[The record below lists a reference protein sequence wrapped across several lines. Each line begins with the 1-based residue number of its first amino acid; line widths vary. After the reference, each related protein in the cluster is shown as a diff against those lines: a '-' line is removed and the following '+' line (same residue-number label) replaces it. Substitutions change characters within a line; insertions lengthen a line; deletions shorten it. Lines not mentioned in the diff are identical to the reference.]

1 MNRNLLLT
9 TAAGFLALA
18 GSLTAVR
25 AQTVEITLVHPFPD
39 ALTYTKSCKAFAAKI
54 GEASGG
60 TLKVT
65 VRGGNEAI
73 PMMNQPNAVRDGIV
87 DMVCT
92 PGAFYSQSLPEN
104 DAIATSDMSPAEVRK
119 NGGMAL
125 IDKLHARYMKMKYLG
140 WTDSGVGFYM
150 YMVNPPKFRADGL
163 PDFSGVKLRDNPI
176 YSAFFK
182 ALGASAHNM
191 PATEVYSA
199 LEKNV
204 VDAAAW
210 TALGLMQLRWDKF
223 VKHRVGPE
231 FFQTDMGVL
240 MNLKK
245 WQSLPAKSRTLVT
258 KLMIEHEN
266 ASRAARMS
274 EVAAE
279 QETLKKNGMTFHDLS
294 ADARKKWQTLSQT
307 AAKQRMLDRLKAA
320 KRQTADA
327 EAIWKAYHK

>member
-1 MNRNLLLT
+1 MKRHLVLAG
-9 TAAGFLALA
+9 AAGLFAAAGA
-18 GSLTAVR
+18 GSAARAEAVALTL
-25 AQTVEITLVHPFPD
+25 IHPFPD
-39 ALTYTKSCKAFAAKI
+39 AIVYTKSCKELVGKLDATGAVKI
-54 GEASGG
+54 
-60 TLKVT
+60 T

-87 DMVCT
+87 DMTCT
-92 PGAFYSQSLPEN
+92 PGAFYAQAIPEN
-104 DAIATSDMSPAEVRK
+104 DAISTSNVSPDEVRK

-125 IDKLHARYMKMKYLG
+125 VDKLHARYMKMKYIG

-150 YMVNPPKFRADGL
+150 YMVNAPKFKPDGL

-210 TALGLMQLRWDKF
+210 TSIGLMQLKWDKF

-231 FFQTDMGVL
+231 FFQSDIGVL
-240 MNLKK
+240 MNLAK
-245 WQSLPAKSRTLVT
+245 WESLPAAAKAAIEKT
-258 KLMIEHEN
+258 MIDHEGT
-266 ASRAARMS
+266 SRAARQK
-274 EVAAE
+274 EREAE
-279 QETLKKNGMTFHDLS
+279 QAQLQKDGMKVHNLPGDGT
-294 ADARKKWQTLSQT
+294 KKWHQLAQE
-307 AAKQRMLDRLKAA
+307 AAKQRMLDRLKTAN
-320 KRQTADA
+320 RPTADA

>member
-1 MNRNLLLT
+1 
-9 TAAGFLALA
+9 AAGM
-18 GSLTAVR
+18 V
-25 AQTVEITLVHPFPD
+25 
-39 ALTYTKSCKAFAAKI
+39 KI
-54 GEASGG
+54 
-60 TLKVT
+60 T
-65 VRGGNEAI
+65 VRGGNESI
-73 PMMNQPNAVRDGIV
+73 PMFNQPNAVRDGIV

-92 PGAFYSQSLPEN
+92 PGAFYSQAIPEN
-104 DAIATSDMSPAEVRK
+104 DAIATSNMSPAEVRK
-119 NGGMAL
+119 NGGMAM

-182 ALGASAHNM
+182 ALGASAHNL

-204 VDAAAW
+204 VEAAAW
-210 TALGLMQLRWDKF
+210 TALGLMQLKWDKF

-240 MNLKK
+240 VNLKK
-245 WQSLPAKSRTLVT
+245 WNSLSPKARALMT
-258 KLMIEHEN
+258 KVMIEWEN
-266 ASRAARMS
+266 SSRAARQS

-279 QETLKKNGMTFHDLS
+279 QAMLKKNGMTFHDLS
-294 ADARKKWQTLSQT
+294 PAGTKKWLTLAQD
-307 AAKQRMLDRLKAA
+307 AAKKRMLDRLKAA
-320 KRQTADA
+320 HRQTADA

>member
-1 MNRNLLLT
+1 MMRNLLIAGTAGLAA
-9 TAAGFLALA
+9 AAGF
-18 GSLTAVR
+18 GSA
-25 AQTVEITLVHPFPD
+25 AFAEAVEITLIHPFPD
-39 ALTYTKSCKAFAAKI
+39 AIVYTKSCKELAGKLNATGAVKI
-54 GEASGG
+54 
-60 TLKVT
+60 T

-73 PMMNQPNAVRDGIV
+73 PMFNQPNAVRDGIV

-92 PGAFYSQSLPEN
+92 PAAFYAQSIPEN
-104 DAIATSDMSPAEVRK
+104 DAISTSNVSPAEVRA

-125 IDKLHARYMKMKYLG
+125 VDKLHGRYMKMKYIG

-150 YMVNPPKFRADGL
+150 YMASAPKFKPDGL

-210 TALGLMQLRWDKF
+210 TSIGLMQLKWDKF
-223 VKHRVGPE
+223 LRHRVGPE
-231 FFQTDMGVL
+231 FFQSDIGVL
-240 MNLKK
+240 MNLAK
-245 WQSLPAKSRTLVT
+245 WNSLPAATRATIEKT
-258 KLMIEHEN
+258 MIEHEN
-266 ASRAARMS
+266 ASRAARQK
-274 EVAAE
+274 ERDEE
-279 QETLKKNGMTFHDLS
+279 QAQLAKDGMKQHALPGDGS
-294 ADARKKWQTLSQT
+294 KKWLQLAQE
-307 AAKQRMLDRLKAA
+307 AAKQRMIDRLKAA
-320 KRQTADA
+320 KRPTEDG

>member
-1 MNRNLLLT
+1 MKRHLVFAG
-9 TAAGFLALA
+9 AAGLLAAA
-18 GSLTAVR
+18 GAGAAARAEAVALTL
-25 AQTVEITLVHPFPD
+25 IHPFPD
-39 ALTYTKSCKAFAAKI
+39 AIVYTKSCKELVGKLDATGAVKI
-54 GEASGG
+54 
-60 TLKVT
+60 T

-87 DMVCT
+87 DMTCT
-92 PGAFYSQSLPEN
+92 PGAFYAQAIPEN
-104 DAIATSDMSPAEVRK
+104 DAISTSNVSPDEVRK

-125 IDKLHARYMKMKYLG
+125 VDKLHARYMKMKYIG

-150 YMVNPPKFRADGL
+150 YMVNAPKFKPDGL

-210 TALGLMQLRWDKF
+210 TSIGLMQLKWDKF

-231 FFQTDMGVL
+231 FFQSDIGVL
-240 MNLKK
+240 MNLAK
-245 WQSLPAKSRTLVT
+245 WESLPAPAKAAIEKT
-258 KLMIEHEN
+258 MIEHES
-266 ASRAARMS
+266 ASRAARQK
-274 EVAAE
+274 EREAE
-279 QETLKKNGMTFHDLS
+279 QAQLQKDGMKVHNLPGEGT
-294 ADARKKWQTLSQT
+294 KKWHQLAQE

-320 KRQTADA
+320 NRPAADA